1 MSYRYVSAILHGV
14 LGILVGGKVCFI
26 LPPVICCCYLDK
38 KKFPSP
44 SNIREFIVFSNV
56 YNNRS
61 NSKSEEK
68 KGSDFF
74 FHRASLTSQMWF
86 NVICTLIDNDMGL
99 QNVEDSRG
107 AQQILTTVIACNDAY
122 RCR

>member
-1 MSYRYVSAILHGV
+1 MTYRYVGAIPHGV

-61 NSKSEEK
+61 N
-68 KGSDFF
+68 
-74 FHRASLTSQMWF
+74 LTSSSTKIIF
-86 NVICTLIDNDMGL
+86 LYRLNNVCGMKEAYSGTQQRAMGGCI
-99 QNVEDSRG
+99 NRVR
-107 AQQILTTVIACNDAY
+107 
-122 RCR
+122 